1 MCTPQGRCQNSTS
14 RFTRNP
20 QVTNLKAAA
29 RDYFYSYL
37 GVDLLG
43 MFQDADDISHH
54 LNAHV
59 IQDVLKGVCMWSK
72 NWPHIMGG
80 GRVHVHVG
88 YTHFVEV

>member
-1 MCTPQGRCQNSTS
+1 
-14 RFTRNP
+14 
-20 QVTNLKAAA
+20 
-29 RDYFYSYL
+29 
-37 GVDLLG
+37 

-54 LNAHV
+54 LDAHV
-59 IQDVLKGVCMWSK
+59 IQDVLKGVRMWSK

>member
-1 MCTPQGRCQNSTS
+1 
-14 RFTRNP
+14 
-20 QVTNLKAAA
+20 
-29 RDYFYSYL
+29 
-37 GVDLLG
+37 

-59 IQDVLKGVCMWSK
+59 IQDVLKGVRTWSK
-72 NWPHIMGG
+72 NWPHMGG